1 MPVFRYAALDSRGR
15 TVSGDIEGRDK
26 HDITDQLRRDKLNPI
41 LIKPKRGAG
50 GKIPAKTHVSKQ
62 AANSAP
68 GEPKVKKPLFRKSSE
83 QAGLAFL
90 KRLHELH
97 ASGMPVADSVKLLN
111 QRLSDP
117 VQKEIATNLWKEL
130 SEGRNLARAMRRMS
144 GVFPESSTYVMEA
157 GEATGNVAPILA
169 KIIAHLEENR
179 AIRTKVAGSMAYPG
193 FICCVAFGVVIFFLL
208 YLLPQIQ
215 DMLESLGGEMN
226 LGAKLLIN
234 GSAFFLKVGPFLLV
248 GLGVL
253 VFGTFQWSKSEKGK
267 VRLAKTILRI
277 PLIGRILYFSQLFQ
291 MTSLMET
298 LVSSGIGLTE
308 NLRLVEKT
316 MGNESMRQDFHL
328 ARIAV
333 TEGKSLPDSFRQ
345 YRIMPVMQL
354 DVLDIGEKTGNLA
367 HSLGEIANVYRNE
380 LSRRIKR
387 MTTFVS
393 GGALGFAFALVAL
406 VAVSIVTS
414 IFQVSK
420 SISF

>member
-15 TVSGDIEGRDK
+15 TVSGDIEGLNK
-26 HDITDQLRRDKLNPI
+26 HEIVDQLRRTKLNPI
-41 LIKPKRGAG
+41 SIKLKKGGGAVTAPKA
-50 GKIPAKTHVSKQ
+50 PSKQ
-62 AANSAP
+62 SVNPSSSGP
-68 GEPKVKKPLFRKSSE
+68 RERKPLFRKSSE

-97 ASGMPVADSVKLLN
+97 GSGMPVADSVKLLN

-117 VQKEIATNLWKEL
+117 AQKGIAAALWREL
-130 SEGRNLARAMRRMS
+130 SEGRSLARAMRRMPD
-144 GVFPESSTYVMEA
+144 VFAESSSYVMEA
-157 GEATGNVAPILA
+157 GEATGNVAPILG
-169 KIIAHLEENR
+169 KIIAHLEEKR

-193 FICCVAFGVVIFFLL
+193 FICFMAFGVVIFFLL
-208 YLLPQIQ
+208 YLLPQIR

-226 LGAKLLIN
+226 LGAKVLIHGSEFLLET
-234 GSAFFLKVGPFLLV
+234 GPFLLA

-253 VFGTFQWSKSEKGK
+253 GFALFHWSKSENGK
-267 VRLAKTILRI
+267 IHSARAVLRV
-277 PLIGRILYFSQLFQ
+277 PLLGRILYFSQLFQ
-291 MTSLMET
+291 MASLMET

-316 MGNESMRQDFHL
+316 MGNESMRRDFHL
-328 ARIAV
+328 SRIAV

-345 YRIMPVMQL
+345 YHIMPIMQL

-393 GGALGFAFALVAL
+393 GGALGFAFSLVAL
-406 VAVSIVTS
+406 VAISIVTS
-414 IFQVSK
+414 IFEVSK
-420 SISF
+420 SINM